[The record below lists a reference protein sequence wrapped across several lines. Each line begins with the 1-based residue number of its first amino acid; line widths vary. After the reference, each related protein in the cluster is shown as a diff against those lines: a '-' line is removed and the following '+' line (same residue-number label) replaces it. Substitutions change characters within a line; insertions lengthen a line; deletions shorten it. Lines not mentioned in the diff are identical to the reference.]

1 MEYRF
6 MTDEGRYDLVA
17 RVRCVGDDLL
27 VAIWGGGRPHIGAV
41 SMAQPRASL
50 KDPSKLSATASVFT
64 YVGHKEDM
72 LAKTASETLA
82 SALNKKVVVTAGIH
96 WDDMEEKG
104 IKRVIKNCEIL
115 VGMIVKEF
123 SSSKS

>member
-1 MEYRF
+1 

>member
-6 MTDEGRYDLVA
+6 MTHEGCYDLVA
-17 RVRCVGDDLL
+17 NARLVGDDLL
-27 VAIWGGGRPHIGAV
+27 VAIWGGDRPHIGAV

-50 KDPSKLSATASVFT
+50 RDPSKLSATASVFT
-64 YVGHKEDM
+64 YVGHKEDI
-72 LAKTASETLA
+72 LAKPASETLA

-115 VGMIVKEF
+115 IGMIVKEF